1 MEIYS
6 IKAVKRNSND
16 TSECRKLLVDAKQLR
31 MDDELALELPVEHR
45 AFKIKKS
52 LYVDWDGCPPL
63 QGKDI
68 MLNVKQRI

>member
-1 MEIYS
+1 MKTYGKLMEIDIG

-16 TSECRKLLVDAKQLR
+16 TSECRKLLVDVKQLR

-52 LYVDWDGCPPL
+52 LYVD
-63 QGKDI
+63 
-68 MLNVKQRI
+68 

>member
-1 MEIYS
+1 MEIDIG

-45 AFKIKKS
+45 VSQIKKS
-52 LYVDWDGCPPL
+52 LYVD
-63 QGKDI
+63 
-68 MLNVKQRI
+68 

>member
-16 TSECRKLLVDAKQLR
+16 TSECRKLLVDVKQLR

-45 AFKIKKS
+45 AYKIKKS
-52 LYVDWDGCPPL
+52 LYVD
-63 QGKDI
+63 
-68 MLNVKQRI
+68 